1 EDASLLRPRPEPPPT
16 MRASGAAVGAAAPY
30 PPPPLPILR
39 CLSATALAHR
49 RCFSAAT
56 LAHRSR
62 CSAIVLARRHRR
74 SACSG
79 RPSGGRRHG
88 CTSVARAV
96 GGCGG
101 GVGGGPPTPMS
112 SLPLRRPSPIAGR
125 PTSSLLPRSASRL
138 AETARE
144 RRGRRGDGAGVVG
157 CDPGMAACSRVAA
170 AVAASSAAT
179 LSPVTPLVAD
189 PFNRSPASA
198 STEEE
203 AAAIALAQ

>member
-125 PTSSLLPRSASRL
+125 PTSS
-138 AETARE
+138 
-144 RRGRRGDGAGVVG
+144 
-157 CDPGMAACSRVAA
+157 
-170 AVAASSAAT
+170 
-179 LSPVTPLVAD
+179 
-189 PFNRSPASA
+189 SPASLRQPA
-198 STEEE
+198 CRDSSRTAR
-203 AAAIALAQ
+203 AAWRWGGGRWLRPRHGGLLTRCSCRRCLVGRHPQPCHAARG